1 MLSFIHSQ
9 KYANYGQASFLLGAR
24 EGLEVGGS
32 NMIYPICKLFI
43 PLIFH
48 AIASFSFTLKI
59 LSSTYFCQA
68 MPVMDI
74 SEMNKAHFV
83 SEEPM
88 GSRRP
93 EAQQSLESSAT
104 VAVQRHEQSSMGSPE
119 RMKVTQ
125 CVGASQRSMQCRLV
139 QVKRISAR
147 EKCGGRSCEG
157 GVSFVCRCM
166 EGSWRQWLE
175 QEREEVSGN
184 VGRLQRGKNLGLRV
198 CIFGWR
204 KGRCHPL
211 GYLRV
216 YVEVVLKDLAEVVMA

>member
-1 MLSFIHSQ
+1 MFSFIHSQ

-24 EGLEVGGS
+24 DGLEVGGS

-59 LSSTYFCQA
+59 LLSTYFCHA

-83 SEEPM
+83 SEKPM

-93 EAQQSLESSAT
+93 EAHRSLESSAT
-104 VAVQRHEQSSMGSPE
+104 LAVQMHEQSSVGSPK
-119 RMKVTQ
+119 RMKVTR

-157 GVSFVCRCM
+157 GVSFICRCM
-166 EGSWRQWLE
+166 EGS
-175 QEREEVSGN
+175 
-184 VGRLQRGKNLGLRV
+184 
-198 CIFGWR
+198 
-204 KGRCHPL
+204 
-211 GYLRV
+211 
-216 YVEVVLKDLAEVVMA
+216 